1 VHETKTLEMLDAAE
15 NGDIEKIHSLL
26 AEDPR
31 LANAVGEYHKTPLHW
46 AAEKNH
52 GEVARVLI
60 DAGADLN
67 RVTTWGASPLEWAA
81 YMGSE
86 EVADQLLARG
96 ATGMNLVLAA
106 GLGRL
111 DEVMDYCDSRSSLDG
126 LGIPKRPNDVND
138 SKGWPPDAA
147 RMKGD
152 ALGEA
157 FQLACR
163 NGHLEV
169 AKYLLG
175 RGADVDAKGYFGG
188 TGLHWAAINGHADV
202 VDWLLDNGADTE
214 IVDNGFKATP
224 TGWAV
229 EGGHDD
235 IAIMIRDRR
244 GPPGLQIE
252 R

>member
-1 VHETKTLEMLDAAE
+1 MLDAAE
-15 NGDIEKIHSLL
+15 NGDIRKVHALL

-52 GEVARVLI
+52 GEVARLLL

-67 RVTTWGASPLEWAA
+67 RLTTWGASPLEWAA
-81 YMGSE
+81 YMGSDA
-86 EVADQLLARG
+86 VADQLLARG

-111 DEVMDYCDSRSSLDG
+111 DEVTRYCEQRTSLEG
-126 LGIPKRPNDVND
+126 LGIPRRPNDIND
-138 SKGWPPDAA
+138 EKGWPPDAA

-152 ALGEA
+152 VLGEA

-163 NGHLEV
+163 NGHLDV
-169 AKYLLG
+169 ARYLLD
-175 RGADVDAKGYFGG
+175 RGADVNAKGYFGG
-188 TGLHWAAINGHADV
+188 TGLHWAAINGHADMV
-202 VDWLLDNGADTE
+202 GWLLDNRADAE
-214 IVDNGFKATP
+214 LLDNGFKATAV
-224 TGWAV
+224 GWAV

-235 IAIMIRDRR
+235 LAVMIRDRT
-244 GPPGLQIE
+244 GPGGLHIE